1 MWPGPGSSVPASAGF
16 GRVGS
21 TVRAYSSVCG
31 SPGTSG
37 CSDQRSAVASAS
49 YVANG
54 RNEAGNG
61 SPAVW
66 LDEDDGSIVIQG
78 WKIAD
83 ERTMSEI
90 TATKPIPDHETV
102 VRVPAR
108 MAAFLM
114 EACGGGTTGVRPA
127 PRG

>member
-1 MWPGPGSSVPASAGF
+1 MSPCRVVTAESVTA
-16 GRVGS
+16 
-21 TVRAYSSVCG
+21 
-31 SPGTSG
+31 
-37 CSDQRSAVASAS
+37 QLRSAAQSLAPCRRW
-49 YVANG
+49 AQ
-54 RNEAGNG
+54 RFNG

-66 LDEDDGSIVIQG
+66 LDVGDGSIVIQG

-90 TATKPIPDHETV
+90 TAAKPVPDHETV

-114 EACGGGTTGVRPA
+114 EACGGGTTGV
-127 PRG
+127 

>member
-1 MWPGPGSSVPASAGF
+1 MTLRFIGVDPD
-16 GRVGS
+16 
-21 TVRAYSSVCG
+21 
-31 SPGTSG
+31 SP
-37 CSDQRSAVASAS
+37 
-49 YVANG
+49 N
-54 RNEAGNG
+54 NG
-61 SPAVW
+61 SPTVW
-66 LDEDDGSIVIQG
+66 LDDEDDSIVIQG

-90 TATKPIPDHETV
+90 TAVKPVPNHETV

-114 EACGGGTTGVRPA
+114 EACGDGTTGERPV

>member
-1 MWPGPGSSVPASAGF
+1 MQ
-16 GRVGS
+16 
-21 TVRAYSSVCG
+21 
-31 SPGTSG
+31 SPE
-37 CSDQRSAVASAS
+37 RKAVVSLRFIGVDPDS
-49 YVANG
+49 PN
-54 RNEAGNG
+54 NG

-66 LDEDDGSIVIQG
+66 LDEADGSIVIQG
-78 WKIAD
+78 WKITD
-83 ERTMSEI
+83 EHTMSEI
-90 TATKPIPDHETV
+90 TAAKPVPDHETV

>member
-1 MWPGPGSSVPASAGF
+1 MALKF
-16 GRVGS
+16 VGKDPD
-21 TVRAYSSVCG
+21 
-31 SPGTSG
+31 SP
-37 CSDQRSAVASAS
+37 
-49 YVANG
+49 N
-54 RNEAGNG
+54 NG

-66 LDEDDGSIVIQG
+66 VDDEDGSIVIQG

-90 TATKPIPDHETV
+90 TTAKPVPDHETV

>member
-1 MWPGPGSSVPASAGF
+1 MALQFIGKDPD
-16 GRVGS
+16 
-21 TVRAYSSVCG
+21 
-31 SPGTSG
+31 SP
-37 CSDQRSAVASAS
+37 
-49 YVANG
+49 N
-54 RNEAGNG
+54 NG
-61 SPAVW
+61 SPTVW

-90 TATKPIPDHETV
+90 TAVKAVPNHETV

-108 MAAFLM
+108 MTAFLM

-127 PRG
+127 AVG

>member
-1 MWPGPGSSVPASAGF
+1 MCKVMQPPERKALMSLQF
-16 GRVGS
+16 IGRDPD
-21 TVRAYSSVCG
+21 
-31 SPGTSG
+31 SP
-37 CSDQRSAVASAS
+37 
-49 YVANG
+49 N
-54 RNEAGNG
+54 NG
-61 SPAVW
+61 SPTVW

-83 ERTMSEI
+83 VLTMAEI
-90 TATKPIPDHETV
+90 EAAKPVPDHETV

-114 EACGGGTTGVRPA
+114 EACGGGTPGVRPA